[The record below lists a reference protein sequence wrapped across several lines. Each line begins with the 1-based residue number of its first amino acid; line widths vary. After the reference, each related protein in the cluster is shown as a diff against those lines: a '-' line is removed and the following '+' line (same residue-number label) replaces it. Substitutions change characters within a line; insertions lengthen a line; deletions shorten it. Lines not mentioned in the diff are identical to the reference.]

1 MDVTESNISL
11 HSENATLNRPR
22 TTVDLRESLNRRND
36 LLDVEDFLF

>member
-11 HSENATLNRPR
+11 HSENPTWNRPR
-22 TTVDLRESLNRRND
+22 TTVELREFINRRND